1 MASEFDK
8 DLVYEGCN
16 FLRQRLILSCLS
28 GRKVKIS
35 NIRANEERPGV
46 LEHEM
51 NLIRLFDQLCNG
63 AKLEVS
69 RSGTCFTFIP
79 GILLG
84 GTFTH
89 TCEPSRGIGYYLEPL
104 MMLAPFCKKPLH
116 ITLKGIT
123 NCNSDVSVDQL
134 RYSLLPLLRKFMER
148 EEEVSLIVVKRG
160 LPPCSSGVVEFTC
173 PVRKSFK
180 PFTWVD
186 QGQVK
191 KIRGMCF
198 TRRVAPVVGNRMID
212 MVKKYAHR
220 YLTDV
225 YFVLDN
231 AKGPAP
237 GFGISLNCIT
247 TTGTIYTGEA
257 LTCQEMG
264 SASTEAGAKPNV
276 EDRRLMSPEDVGELA
291 VCQLLQEIK
300 RGGVV
305 DGTCQTAAL
314 LFMAL
319 TPRDVSKIMLG
330 PLTTQ
335 SMYMLRHI
343 RDFLK
348 VKFKIEPET
357 REDEDDSDEDDSQ
370 EPKNKRRKT
379 GCEKLLLTC
388 VGSGFTN
395 FNQMH
400 M

>member
-16 FLRQRLILSCLS
+16 FLRQRLVLSCLS
-28 GRKVKIS
+28 GKKVKIN
-35 NIRANEERPGV
+35 NIRAKDECPGV
-46 LEHEM
+46 CEHEM

-69 RSGTCFTFIP
+69 RSGTSFTFIP
-79 GILLG
+79 GILIG
-84 GTFTH
+84 GSITH
-89 TCEPSRGIGYYLEPL
+89 TCEPSRGIGYYLEPV
-104 MMLAPFCKKPLH
+104 MMLAPFCKRPIHL
-116 ITLKGIT
+116 TLKGIT
-123 NCNSDVSVDQL
+123 NCNGDVSVDQL
-134 RYSLLPLLRKFMER
+134 RYSLLPLLRKFLQTDEG
-148 EEEVSLIVVKRG
+148 VSLVMVKRG
-160 LPPCSSGVVEFTC
+160 LPPCPSGVVEFTC
-173 PVRKSFK
+173 PVRKELK
-180 PFTWVD
+180 PFVWTD

-191 KIRGMCF
+191 KVRGMCF

-212 MVKKYAHR
+212 VVKKYIHR

-231 AKGPAP
+231 AKGPSP

-247 TTGTIYTGEA
+247 TTSTIFTGEA
-257 LTCQEMG
+257 ITCQDVETV
-264 SASTEAGAKPNV
+264 STNLE
-276 EDRRLMSPEDVGELA
+276 ERSDRRLMSPEDVGELA

-305 DGTCQTAAL
+305 DGCSQAAAL

-319 TPRDVSKIMLG
+319 TPRDVSKILIG

-348 VKFKIEPET
+348 VKFKMEPEP
-357 REDEDDSDEDDSQ
+357 RDDELSDDDDE
-370 EPKNKRRKT
+370 EERGNKRRKT
-379 GCEKLLLTC
+379 GCEKLILTC

-395 FNQMH
+395 FSKGSI
-400 M
+400 